1 MATTLNTSTVNTKK
15 ETQKLEV
22 FDNTSEFVVKINE
35 SKARLVYIR
44 YFKSTS
50 GGTVLSFLGT
60 FLSCLVALLTATFND
75 VFGIEGSAAVLSAI
89 FVLLTI
95 GFGILTIVWGIKW
108 IISLFK
114 LNENSFIKELKGD
127 NKNPSKSTNKI
138 QSVKQND
145 H

>member
-1 MATTLNTSTVNTKK
+1 M
-15 ETQKLEV
+15 
-22 FDNTSEFVVKINE
+22 VKINE

-127 NKNPSKSTNKI
+127 NKNPSKSANKI

>member
-35 SKARLVYIR
+35 SKARLIYNR
-44 YFKSTS
+44 YFKATS
-50 GGTVLSFLGT
+50 GGTVLSFFGT
-60 FLSCLVALLTATFND
+60 FISCLLAIFTATFND

-95 GFGILTIVWGIKW
+95 VFGILTFVWGIKW

-127 NKNPSKSTNKI
+127 NKNPSKSASKI
-138 QSVKQND
+138 QSVAQND

>member
-44 YFKSTS
+44 YFKATS

-60 FLSCLVALLTATFND
+60 FLSCLVALITATFND
-75 VFGIEGSAAVLSAI
+75 IFGIEGSAAVLTAI
-89 FVLLTI
+89 FVILTI
-95 GFGILTIVWGIKW
+95 GFGVLTIVWGIKW

-127 NKNPSKSTNKI
+127 NKK
-138 QSVKQND
+138 
-145 H
+145 

>member
-75 VFGIEGSAAVLSAI
+75 VFGIEGSAAVLTAI
-89 FVLLTI
+89 FVFVTI
-95 GFGILTIVWGIKW
+95 GFGILTVVWGIKW
-108 IISLFK
+108 VISLFK

-127 NKNPSKSTNKI
+127 NKTPSKSSNKI
-138 QSVKQND
+138 KSVKQND
-145 H
+145 N